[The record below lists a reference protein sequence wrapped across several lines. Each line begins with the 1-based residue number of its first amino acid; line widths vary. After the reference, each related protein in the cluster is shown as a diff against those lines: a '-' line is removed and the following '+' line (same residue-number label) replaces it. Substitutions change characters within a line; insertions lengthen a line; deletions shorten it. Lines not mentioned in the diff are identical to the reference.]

1 MYSVCTGAGEKGE
14 SVLVVYRTLM
24 IGITLPRKKI
34 FTREMGSRILTRQRK
49 NSYLRSAIISGSG
62 RDPDPRIM
70 LVMRRIYV
78 EPESFLRF

>member
-24 IGITLPRKKI
+24 IGITLPRKKKKI

-49 NSYLRSAIISGSG
+49 THICGVRLFP
-62 RDPDPRIM
+62 DPDVIRIRE
-70 LVMRRIYV
+70 LGW
-78 EPESFLRF
+78 